1 MTVYL
6 AIDPGL
12 ISGAWAAIDANG
24 AFIACGDVP
33 HADGRVQPR
42 ELKDALQACIPAG
55 DCAEIVIEQV
65 GVMPGQGI
73 ASTGRFMRATGCIEA
88 VAMLMNYPVHFV
100 TPQAWKKH
108 HCLIGLPKAS
118 SLRMAQLLWSSAPL
132 KLVKHHGRAEA
143 LLMALYGK
151 ETLQ

>member
-1 MTVYL
+1 MIYL
-6 AIDPGL
+6 SIDPGL
-12 ISGAWAAIDANG
+12 VSGAWAALDGNG
-24 AFIACGDVP
+24 DFVACGDVP
-33 HADGRVQPR
+33 NADGRVQPR
-42 ELKDALQACIPAG
+42 ALKQALQACVLAG
-55 DCAEIVIEQV
+55 DSAEIVIEQV

-73 ASTGRFMRATGCIEA
+73 ASSGRFMRATGCIEA

-108 HCLIGLPKAS
+108 HGLIGKPKAA
-118 SLRMAQLLWSSAPL
+118 SLAMAKDLWPTAPL

-143 LLMALYGK
+143 LLLAKWGL